1 MQYMRQYEQHT
12 GGICHHKRAYI
23 ATVSGFLMQRAMN
36 CILQM
41 KQDAASRPARDAEY
55 TLRRD
60 PKENMVLPN
69 YLAVMVLDRIGIGI
83 LKSPQ
88 DFSTLRGV
96 TMRILRTITGED
108 MMNRILKQF
117 LATILMVGGCLG
129 TVSVETSHALEWVH
143 EGMAEEG
150 RITGG
155 FRVGPSFVTQS
166 SGVDTVGPLVNFQ
179 GMYGLN
185 RWFRVG
191 MILEWQRHGADV
203 GGAVNTISILPV
215 NLEYRPGHF
224 GPFVPYLTTGI
235 GVNINTNNVSDSFAW
250 RFGGGVDY
258 ALTNLMPGA
267 PQGLMLNV
275 ESVWKRNHANADG
288 STMGLLFGVRHT
300 F

>member
-1 MQYMRQYEQHT
+1 MHRISHHLAIV
-12 GGICHHKRAYI
+12 GI
-23 ATVSGFLMQRAMN
+23 VFSLMIGTA
-36 CILQM
+36 
-41 KQDAASRPARDAEY
+41 KAANLTWVHGPLEEEGKIPS
-55 TLRRD
+55 
-60 PKENMVLPN
+60 
-69 YLAVMVLDRIGIGI
+69 LAV
-83 LKSPQ
+83 
-88 DFSTLRGV
+88 
-96 TMRILRTITGED
+96 
-108 MMNRILKQF
+108 
-117 LATILMVGGCLG
+117 G
-129 TVSVETSHALEWVH
+129 TAKTTDLSWVH

-150 RITGG
+150 KFTAG
-155 FRVGPSFVTQS
+155 FRVGPSFMTQS
-166 SGVDTVGPLVNFQ
+166 NSVDTVGPLVNFQ

-191 MILEWQRHGADV
+191 MMLEWQRHGGDV
-203 GGAVNTISILPV
+203 GGAINTISILPV

-258 ALTNLMPGA
+258 ALTNLMSGA

-275 ESVWKRNHANADG
+275 ETVWKRNHANADG